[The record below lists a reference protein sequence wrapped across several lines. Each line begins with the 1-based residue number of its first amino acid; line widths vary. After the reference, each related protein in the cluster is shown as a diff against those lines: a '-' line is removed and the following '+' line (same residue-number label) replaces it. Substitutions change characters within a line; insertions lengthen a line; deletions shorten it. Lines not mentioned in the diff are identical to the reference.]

1 MTNKI
6 LQEWECLVD
15 EIIDG
20 IVYLRLYDLTDK
32 TRDLEIAEIPIEG
45 LGEAGKDLLV
55 GAILYWSIEVTD
67 DGKTLSIF
75 KPHNVYWTQEELDEV
90 QREAEELHAKLVWE

>member
-1 MTNKI
+1 MPNKV

-15 EIIDG
+15 EVTDG

-32 TRDLEIAEIPIEG
+32 TTDTEVAEIPIEG
-45 LGEAGKDLLV
+45 LGDAGKDLQP
-55 GAILYWSIEVTD
+55 GTILYWSIEVTE

-75 KPHNVYWTQEELDEV
+75 KPHNVYWTQEELDAAKE
-90 QREAEELHAKLVWE
+90 EAEKLFAQLVWE